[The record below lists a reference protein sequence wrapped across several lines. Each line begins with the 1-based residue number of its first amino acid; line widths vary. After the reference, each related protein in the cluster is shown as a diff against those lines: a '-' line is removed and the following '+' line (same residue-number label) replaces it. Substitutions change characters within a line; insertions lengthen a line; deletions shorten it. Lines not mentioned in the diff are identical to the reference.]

1 VAIISSVIPSRLIR
15 LQLGQEVTWGTAVAA
30 TSILNGLDK
39 LPTITPQVK
48 DTIFDEQRGSL
59 APSYSSA
66 QVMTG
71 AQFDLSG
78 YVTFEDILYILNGVY
93 GKITPTGTGPYVWT
107 ALIPSTATFT
117 PVAYTMELGDL
128 GVATGVKLTGGLI
141 QQWTIAGTQQKEMT
155 FTAKGFGQAAVFGI
169 TPTAALAYRTTEIAL
184 TPETA
189 MYMDPAGT
197 APGTTIYSGQLIDF
211 TLTGDSGLVPFYAGG
226 SKGPVTFTYAK
237 QQTSLKVSLAYS
249 AALDAALQANLL
261 AGKTAIFQLKTTSGA
276 KSIVIN
282 FSGALKSD
290 PQYFGDSQG
299 AQMVSLEMDA
309 VYDATDAMYTGIT
322 VTNNVAT
329 LP

>member
-1 VAIISSVIPSRLIR
+1 MAIISSVIPSRLIR
-15 LQLGQEVTWGTAVAA
+15 LQLGQEVTWGTSVAA

-39 LPTITPQVK
+39 MPTITATVK

-59 APSYSSA
+59 VPSYSNA
-66 QVMTG
+66 QVATSG
-71 AQFDLSG
+71 QFDLSG
-78 YVTFEDILYILNGVY
+78 YVTFEDILYILNGVF
-93 GKITPTGTGPYVWT
+93 GKITPTGAGPYSWAAAVPTT
-107 ALIPSTATFT
+107 AVFS

-141 QQWTIAGTQQKEMT
+141 QQWTIAGTQQKEMS
-155 FTAKGFGQAAVFGI
+155 FTAKGFGQSAVFGT

-189 MYMDPAGT
+189 VYMDPAGT
-197 APGTTIYSGQLIDF
+197 AAGTTIYSGQLIDF
-211 TLTGDSGLVPFYAGG
+211 TLTGDSGLAPFSAGG
-226 SKGPVTFTYAK
+226 SKSPVTFTFAK
-237 QQTSLKVSLAYS
+237 QQLSLKVSLAYS
-249 AALDAALQANLL
+249 AALDTALQANLL
-261 AGKTAIFQLKTTSGA
+261 AGKTAIFQLKTTSGT
-276 KSIVIN
+276 KSITIN

-322 VTNNVAT
+322 VVNNVPT
-329 LP
+329 LV